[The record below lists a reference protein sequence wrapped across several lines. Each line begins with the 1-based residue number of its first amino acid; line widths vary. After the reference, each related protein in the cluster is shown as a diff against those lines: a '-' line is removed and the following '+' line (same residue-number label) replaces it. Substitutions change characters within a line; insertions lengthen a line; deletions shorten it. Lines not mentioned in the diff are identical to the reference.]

1 MLYFVSFA
9 KRVRRRLRIIYW
21 VRARSVWSI
30 ERRRFRFGLWF
41 AFWPW
46 LWVVGGGAS
55 ADEAAMSSID
65 SIWMNWSVSRSFAA
79 DYAAI
84 GVPACGRDPSF
95 GPLELLA
102 RGGLLR
108 RRVRR
113 PRSV

>member
-21 VRARSVWSI
+21 VRARSVWRI

-41 AFWPW
+41 AFAFW

-65 SIWMNWSVSRSFAA
+65 SICM
-79 DYAAI
+79 D
-84 GVPACGRDPSF
+84 
-95 GPLELLA
+95 
-102 RGGLLR
+102 
-108 RRVRR
+108 
-113 PRSV
+113 